1 MAMKEVR
8 KYNCSDT
15 NMVDGA
21 DVIHALYVEDEAEFQ
36 GFNIVM
42 FPIAYKADFLA
53 KIDAARKVVKD
64 TVVVDGQKQETD
76 EVTEVMKE
84 CMEYFQRM
92 KPVIVFTFPNKPA
105 MWDKFGFNDYEMAR
119 RSQGKM
125 EDFMEMLVETTN
137 DYKVELLAKG
147 YTQAKIDEGIA
158 LSESIRQEQLDQ
170 EKAKKDRPY
179 ETQERIIIL
188 NECWDAMVFVTSA
201 AKAVFYGNFAKL
213 HQYILPEGSS
223 Y

>member
-1 MAMKEVR
+1 
-8 KYNCSDT
+8 
-15 NMVDGA
+15 
-21 DVIHALYVEDEAEFQ
+21 
-36 GFNIVM
+36 
-42 FPIAYKADFLA
+42 
-53 KIDAARKVVKD
+53 
-64 TVVVDGQKQETD
+64 
-76 EVTEVMKE
+76 
-84 CMEYFQRM
+84 
-92 KPVIVFTFPNKPA
+92 

-223 Y
+223 YEQHTFKGPISFGETINTVKMKFNAMDVITLEAIDVELHYGLMDSATGKVEAGIVVAAGESKVVTASELGDVITCEYLNVTNLLPASGTYKVVI